1 MARRLTSVSIPLLVL
16 GLVVFLATPAYSLF
30 GPGEVQKEKLAVDLV
45 RDVRKGDYRLVTTAE
60 LKKWIERDR
69 EMVIVDCMPY
79 EASYKEQHL
88 PGAVQFL
95 FPKKDM
101 ARWDSSKTGG
111 KSKEDFLKLLGPDKD
126 RTLVF
131 YCGFLKCDRSHNGA
145 MWASKLGYENV
156 YRYPAGV
163 KGWMEA
169 DYPVE
174 SAQK

>member
-1 MARRLTSVSIPLLVL
+1 MARTQNPITLPLLVL
-16 GLVVFLATPAYSLF
+16 GLVVFLATPAHSLF
-30 GPGEVQKEKLAVDLV
+30 GPGEVQKEKLAVDLA
-45 RDVRKGDYRLVTTAE
+45 RDAHEGEYRLVTTAE
-60 LKKWIERDR
+60 LKQWTEKDK
-69 EMVIVDCMPY
+69 EMVIVDCMPFQ
-79 EASYKEQHL
+79 ASYAEQHI

-95 FPKKDM
+95 FPKEDM
-101 ARWDSSKTGG
+101 TRWDSSKTGG
-111 KSKEDFLKLLGPDKD
+111 KSKEAFLELLGPDKE

-156 YRYPAGV
+156 YRYPAGI

-174 SAQK
+174 STVE

>member
-1 MARRLTSVSIPLLVL
+1 MARTLNPITLPLLVL
-16 GLVVFLATPAYSLF
+16 GLLVFLATPAHSLF
-30 GPGEVQKEKLAVDLV
+30 GPGEGQKEKH
-45 RDVRKGDYRLVTTAE
+45 K
-60 LKKWIERDR
+60 
-69 EMVIVDCMPY
+69 EMLLVDCMPY
-79 EASYKEQHL
+79 QASYAEQHI

-95 FPKKDM
+95 FPKEDM
-101 ARWDSSKTGG
+101 TRWDASKTGG
-111 KSKEDFLKLLGPDKD
+111 KSKEAFLELLGPDKE

-156 YRYPAGV
+156 YRYPAGI

-174 SAQK
+174 SAGE